1 MSRDLLEKI
10 LKSEFD
16 LNLNELIDFLL
27 LFKKNDYIYP
37 STIKNKFN
45 NKELGI
51 FIILYTLFFFFL
63 AEKIVKM
70 YYEIYCYTCNKPI
83 KIYEKF
89 GQIDNSIICNYCEN
103 NILNENS
110 IKVVYKVVK

>member
-45 NKELGI
+45 FNNKKI
-51 FIILYTLFFFFL
+51 YILFTILE

>member
-16 LNLNELIDFLL
+16 LNINELIDFLL
-27 LFKKNDYIYP
+27 LFKKDDFIYP

-45 NKELGI
+45 FNNKKIYAL
-51 FIILYTLFFFFL
+51 FTILE

-83 KIYEKF
+83 RIYENF
-89 GQIDNSIICNYCEN
+89 SQIDESIICDYCEN
-103 NILNENS
+103 NILNENN
-110 IKVVYKVVK
+110 IKVVYKVIK

>member
-27 LFKKNDYIYP
+27 LFKKDDFIYP

-45 NKELGI
+45 FNNEKIYAL
-51 FIILYTLFFFFL
+51 FTILE

-70 YYEIYCYTCNKPI
+70 YYEIYCH
-83 KIYEKF
+83 
-89 GQIDNSIICNYCEN
+89 IDESIICDYCEN

>member
-27 LFKKNDYIYP
+27 LFKKDDFIYP

-45 NKELGI
+45 FNNKKIYAL
-51 FIILYTLFFFFL
+51 FTILE

-83 KIYEKF
+83 RIYENF
-89 GQIDNSIICNYCEN
+89 NQIDESIICDYCAN

>member
-45 NKELGI
+45 FNNKKI
-51 FIILYTLFFFFL
+51 YTLFTIL
-63 AEKIVKM
+63 EAEKIVKM

>member
-45 NKELGI
+45 FNR
-51 FIILYTLFFFFL
+51 FF
-63 AEKIVKM
+63 VK
-70 YYEIYCYTCNKPI
+70 
-83 KIYEKF
+83 
-89 GQIDNSIICNYCEN
+89 
-103 NILNENS
+103 
-110 IKVVYKVVK
+110 